1 MVKSG
6 TSGNRR
12 QRFEQTALPYL
23 DAIYTAAL
31 RLARNPDDA
40 KDLLQET
47 ILRAYRCF
55 HQFKAGTNCRAWLL
69 TILYNIFRTAYRRNA
84 REQLA
89 VTSEEFEQEVEEYSF
104 AEDSPSGNPE
114 DLAAQREQLEAV
126 GNRLSEQHEKVATQ
140 KKEFQL
146 WAMRQREEF
155 ERQAA
160 QLAARE
166 RDVEM
171 TASRC
176 KDLQQ
181 EWQTERR
188 KYQQEIRRLLQQVR
202 QDEREPA
209 FA

>member
-114 DLAAQREQLEAV
+114 DLAAQRMT
-126 GNRLSEQHEKVATQ
+126 GRLIERALDTLP
-140 KKEFQL
+140 KEFREAL
-146 WAMRQREEF
+146 LLVDLHELNYHEVAEVLEIPLGTVKSRVSRGRMLMRVGLEK
-155 ERQAA
+155 
-160 QLAARE
+160 L
-166 RDVEM
+166 
-171 TASRC
+171 S
-176 KDLQQ
+176 
-181 EWQTERR
+181 
-188 KYQQEIRRLLQQVR
+188 IVR
-202 QDEREPA
+202 GKTGT
-209 FA
+209 